1 VSITRAVVVGD
12 TQGPAYR
19 QDIRV
24 DGHALVADEPL
35 LLGGADAGPTP
46 SGYLLAALGSCTS
59 ITLRIYAEK
68 KGWSIG
74 TVTVTLDLLPKT
86 DRMQIRRAV
95 ALSGPLSEAQ
105 RLRLA
110 EVCERTPV
118 TLVVK
123 NGVRVDTTVLL
134 TAAAR

>member
-1 VSITRAVVVGD
+1 M
-12 TQGPAYR
+12 
-19 QDIRV
+19 
-24 DGHALVADEPL
+24 E
-35 LLGGADAGPTP
+35 
-46 SGYLLAALGSCTS
+46 
-59 ITLRIYAEK
+59 
-68 KGWSIG
+68 
-74 TVTVTLDLLPKT
+74 
-86 DRMQIRRAV
+86 IRRAV

>member
-1 VSITRAVVVGD
+1 MSIARAIVVGD

-24 DGHALVADEPL
+24 EGHHLLADEPVL
-35 LLGGADAGPTP
+35 RGGADAGPTP
-46 SGYLLAALGSCTS
+46 FGYLLSALGTCTS
-59 ITLRIYAEK
+59 ITLRMYAEK

-74 TVTVTLDLLPKT
+74 TVTVTLELLPRA
-86 DRMQIRRAV
+86 DRMEIRRTV
-95 ALSGPLSEAQ
+95 ALSGLLTETQ
-105 RLRLA
+105 RSRLA

-123 NGVRVDTTVLL
+123 NGVRVDTTVML
-134 TAAAR
+134 TAAGR

>member
-12 TQGPAYR
+12 TEGVAYR

-24 DGHALVADEPL
+24 EGHTLLADEPIER
-35 LLGGADAGPTP
+35 GGVDAGPTP
-46 SGYLLAALGSCTS
+46 FGYLLSALGACTS

-68 KGWSIG
+68 KGWRIG
-74 TVTVTLDLLPKT
+74 TVTVTLDLLPRT
-86 DRMQIRRAV
+86 DRVEIRRAV
-95 ALSGPLSEAQ
+95 ALSGLLTEAQ

-123 NGVRVDTTVLL
+123 NGVRVDTTVML
-134 TAAAR
+134 TAAGR